1 MTGYRVHG
9 KLLDAASIKLE
20 IALKFRVC
28 VVACVCVCV
37 CVAVGI
43 TSDVIP

>member
-20 IALKFRVC
+20 IALKFRVR
-28 VVACVCVCV
+28 VVECLCV